1 MLKQNSVSR
10 RLASVRVISPSFYMF
25 FSLNLQHRNFIAPSY
40 LRYTY
45 GIDTP

>member
-10 RLASVRVISPSFYMF
+10 RLASVRVTSPSFYKF
-25 FSLNLQHRNFIAPSY
+25 FSLNLQHRNFIAPAF
-40 LRYTY
+40 LRYIY